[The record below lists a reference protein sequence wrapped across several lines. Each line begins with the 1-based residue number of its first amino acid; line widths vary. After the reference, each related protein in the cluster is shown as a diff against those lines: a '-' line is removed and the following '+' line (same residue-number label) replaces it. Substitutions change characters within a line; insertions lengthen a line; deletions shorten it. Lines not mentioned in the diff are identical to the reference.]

1 MHVLLRAHTVVSQS
15 SRDRD
20 ALRMPSIL
28 RVPVGII
35 GASAF
40 CAGDILSRAWPEV
53 GSSAILVMDSQKVS
67 GTQWKCFESDIW
79 NVAAVR
85 RSRAQQHS

>member
-1 MHVLLRAHTVVSQS
+1 MYVLLPSPHCGVAVV
-15 SRDRD
+15 RDRD